1 MVICAGGPS
10 KLIFREEYPLED
22 LAKETGRPAD
32 FILQKYTV
40 KRESHDTKVGILN
53 ILITCTITRI
63 DTVETFTTGYP
74 RKIDIERPC
83 KFVFPGIT
91 NKDML
96 LHCTVEY
103 RAGTLWALTKICWLP
118 CAVHI
123 PVIVPV
129 ADIEI
134 DLDDDRE
141 DLSDTL

>member
-1 MVICAGGPS
+1 MICAGGPS

-22 LAKETGRPAD
+22 VAGETASPSN
-32 FILQKYTV
+32 FILKKWTV
-40 KRESHDTKVGILN
+40 KRGQYDTRIGIIN
-53 ILITCTITRI
+53 ILITCTIVNI
-63 DTVETFTTGYP
+63 ETVETYTTGYP

-91 NKDML
+91 DKDML

>member
-22 LAKETGRPAD
+22 VAGEAMSPSD
-32 FILQKYTV
+32 FILKKWTV
-40 KRESHDTKVGILN
+40 KRESNDTRIGIIN
-53 ILITCTITRI
+53 ILITCTIVNI
-63 DTVETFTTGYP
+63 ETVETYTTGYP

-91 NKDML
+91 DKDML

-118 CAVHI
+118 CAVTNM
-123 PVIVPV
+123 VV
-129 ADIEI
+129 
-134 DLDDDRE
+134 DLDEDRE
-141 DLSDTL
+141 DMSDTVE